1 MGCRAESSRRLVS
14 GDEVS
19 GDCSVV
25 RSEKVELSSVRK
37 EKYIRD
43 TFLFLENVFKFQ
55 YFHISCYNHHV
66 HIFVRGIGHGQTMF

>member
-43 TFLFLENVFKFQ
+43 TFFYFQ
-55 YFHISCYNHHV
+55 DSIIPFSVINIMCT
-66 HIFVRGIGHGQTMF
+66 FV